1 MTILNAL
8 KMGKVF
14 WKEFEVSEPS
24 VVNDLGDTAGEEHLS
39 NAMIKIIRL
48 NAPLDRVPLEGKD
61 PVLFISHFPIAG
73 TVPAT

>member
-24 VVNDLGDTAGEEHLS
+24 LVNDLGDTAGEEHLS

-48 NAPLDRVPLEGKD
+48 NAPLDWVPLEGKD
-61 PVLFISHFPIAG
+61 SVLFISHFPTAG
-73 TVPAT
+73 AVPAI